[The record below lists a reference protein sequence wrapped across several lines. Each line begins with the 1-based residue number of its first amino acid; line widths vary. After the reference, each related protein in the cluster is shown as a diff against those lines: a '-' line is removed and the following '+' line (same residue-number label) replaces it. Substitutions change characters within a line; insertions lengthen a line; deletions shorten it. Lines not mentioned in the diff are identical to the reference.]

1 MKGNRLSRNLWLFA
15 GLCFLVSFILNLTGN
30 KSLPA
35 IIMNGLT
42 CILMFINAYVYHRKA
57 VKENKDQ

>member
-1 MKGNRLSRNLWLFA
+1 MKGNKLSRNLWLFA
-15 GLCFLVSFILNLTGN
+15 GLCFLISFILNLTED
-30 KSLPA
+30 KSLAA

-57 VKENKDQ
+57 VKENKVI